1 MPTILL
7 VTANDKADRL
17 DKLTAE
23 VKEIQRTLNSAY
35 GRDYETVLVPETSI
49 EDLIEEFK
57 VPDREIEVL
66 HYAGHADS
74 HSIRLADGSAEA
86 EALAA
91 KIRTRK
97 TVKFVFL
104 NGCATKGQVKYFHE
118 AGVPF
123 VLATSRPVGDD
134 KAQWLATQFYQ
145 YLTLNRSLRQAME
158 EVVID
163 AKKLTRKVFF
173 SNDRGICGL
182 DDDAPDESFEWGL
195 YVNPAQEGADYTLPF
210 SRHRQEALPELQHT
224 IFLDKLIFA
233 LDGLESAQLAD
244 IKQVA
249 ANIRRGLQ
257 VIEKEKIKA
266 LQAVLPY
273 TLGERLRRIVS
284 DPDGGSG
291 DYFRELLY
299 NYAIFF
305 ETLLHHTLA
314 LLSAKIWQEKKRS
327 FQCVPADIREV
338 RSFLRS
344 NRLQEPPDSY
354 APVIGILDNWLRAT
368 DAQSALL
375 LGQEQ
380 KDYLQS
386 PAFRDACSFFFLQ
399 KQYYGQRVRLNTAEA
414 LENCVQAQAHL
425 NEAFRCLRFFVRHVL
440 ASVRG
445 INVMNFCHLSRKEY
459 ENVVSKLVVTGAEP
473 TSIVGQDRKDMMENK
488 SVLSF
493 YEAQPAIG
501 VDSLNLFPFIIDRN
515 VFTGK
520 PNNEVDLYLFI
531 GYFPGR
537 EGSGDCYHFTSVSSP
552 DKVWRFDE
560 QQDHASLLHDDEN
573 TNNGSHEQHLMAN
586 AWEFKNYLAEYRTQ
600 FLQLVQKP

>member
-7 VTANDKADRL
+7 VTANDSTYRL
-17 DKLTAE
+17 DKLAAE

-49 EDLIEEFK
+49 EDLIKEFN

-74 HSIRLADGSAEA
+74 HSIRLTDGSADA

-91 KIRTRK
+91 KIKTRQ

-134 KAQWLATQFYQ
+134 KAHWLAAQFYQ

-163 AKKLTRKVFF
+163 AKKLTRKIFF
-173 SNDRGICGL
+173 SNDRGICGFN
-182 DDDAPDESFEWGL
+182 DNISDETLEWGL
-195 YVNPAQEGADYTLPF
+195 YINPAQEGADYTLPF
-210 SRHRQEALPELQHT
+210 SRHRQEVAPELQHT
-224 IFLDKLIFA
+224 VFLSNLVYALDKLDSPHI
-233 LDGLESAQLAD
+233 GEIKKLA
-244 IKQVA
+244 V
-249 ANIRRGLQ
+249 NIRKGLQ
-257 VIEKEKIKA
+257 VSDDLKIRELLK
-266 LQAVLPY
+266 VLPY
-273 TLGERLRRIVS
+273 TLGVRLRQIVA
-284 DPDGGSG
+284 DPDECSD
-291 DYFRELLY
+291 DYFRGLLY
-299 NYAIFF
+299 DYAIFF
-305 ETLLHHTLA
+305 ETLLHHMLA
-314 LLSAKIWQEKKRS
+314 LLSAKIWQEKKHS
-327 FQCVPADIREV
+327 FQCMPKEIEEV
-338 RSFLRS
+338 RSFLRH
-344 NRLQEPPDSY
+344 NRLHEPPDSY

-386 PAFRDACSFFFLQ
+386 SAFQDACGFFFLQ
-399 KQYYGQRVRLNTAEA
+399 KQYYWQRVRLKTAEA
-414 LENCVQAQAHL
+414 LENCVLAQQHL
-425 NEAFRCLRFFVRHVL
+425 NVAFRSLRFLVKYIM

-445 INVMNFCHLSRKEY
+445 INVMNFRHLPLEY
-459 ENVVSKLVVTGAEP
+459 DNIVSKLVVAEAEP
-473 TSIVGQDRKDMMENK
+473 APIPGEGMMENK

-501 VDSLNLFPFIIDRN
+501 LDSLNLFPFIIDRN

-520 PNNEVDLYLFI
+520 PNNEVDMYLLI
-531 GYFPGR
+531 GYFPGG
-537 EGSGDCYHFTSVSSP
+537 EGGCDCYHFISASNP
-552 DKVWRFDE
+552 GKVWRFDE
-560 QQDHASLLHDDEN
+560 QKDHVSLLHLGEE
-573 TNNGSHEQHLMAN
+573 TTAVHEQNHLMAN
-586 AWEFKNYLAEYRTQ
+586 AWEFKNYLREYRNQ
-600 FLQLVQKP
+600 FLQLSQNP